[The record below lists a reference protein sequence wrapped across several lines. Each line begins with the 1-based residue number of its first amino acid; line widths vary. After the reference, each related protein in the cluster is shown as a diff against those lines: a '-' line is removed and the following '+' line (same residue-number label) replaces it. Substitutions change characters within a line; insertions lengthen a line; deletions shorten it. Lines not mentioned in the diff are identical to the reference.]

1 MDEEKQAVKCATSTA
16 PIMIRAVEAMAS
28 VMGMFRVNGKLPY
41 DIDGFHYGCFPT
53 EVNITAPLQIPINLT
68 SFLRKMMRDS
78 EKYERAGAGG
88 QAGGDGGG
96 GAANGDVKRRRRH
109 SDSE

>member
-16 PIMIRAVEAMAS
+16 PIMIRVAEATAS
-28 VMGMFRVNGKLPY
+28 VMGMFRVNGKLLY
-41 DIDGFHYGCFPT
+41 DIDEFYYRCFST
-53 EVNITAPLQIPINLT
+53 KVNITAPLQIPINLM
-68 SFLRKMMRDS
+68 SFQRKMMRDS

-88 QAGGDGGG
+88 QGGGDGG